1 MAGPSFSVQSPA
13 GDVGAAW
20 ADTCSLFNAEQY
32 AGRGG
37 IYEWGQGAEE
47 EAAQRAL
54 WDAAE

>member
-1 MAGPSFSVQSPA
+1 MQSPA